1 MYQHFL
7 EFIALWMGVDTLHV
21 YSNKGT
27 CYLTSLGPI
36 KFHNNPNS
44 DLMPLRPGHKAA
56 WLLMID

>member
-27 CYLTSLGPI
+27 CYLTSLRSNKISQQP
-36 KFHNNPNS
+36 K
-44 DLMPLRPGHKAA
+44 LRPYAFEA
-56 WLLMID
+56 WSQSSLATDD